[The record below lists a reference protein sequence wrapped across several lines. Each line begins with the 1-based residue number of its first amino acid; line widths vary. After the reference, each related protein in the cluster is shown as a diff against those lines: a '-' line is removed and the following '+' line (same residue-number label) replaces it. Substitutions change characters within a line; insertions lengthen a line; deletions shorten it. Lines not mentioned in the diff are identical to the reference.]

1 MGIVWGER
9 MAVFNTSRLRDV
21 LVRGRIADDR
31 TATDFVEELNSQT
44 EEALSAYA
52 PQEQVGLAFER
63 VLRAIAEAE
72 ARQARHLNRAVGIL
86 LLGLAL
92 AVGIVLG
99 VG

>member
-1 MGIVWGER
+1 
-9 MAVFNTSRLRDV
+9 MAVFNTSRLRDI
-21 LVRGRIADDR
+21 LARSQAADDQ
-31 TATDFVEELNSQT
+31 TSTDFVEELNSQI

-92 AVGIVLG
+92 AVGIVIG
-99 VG
+99 FG